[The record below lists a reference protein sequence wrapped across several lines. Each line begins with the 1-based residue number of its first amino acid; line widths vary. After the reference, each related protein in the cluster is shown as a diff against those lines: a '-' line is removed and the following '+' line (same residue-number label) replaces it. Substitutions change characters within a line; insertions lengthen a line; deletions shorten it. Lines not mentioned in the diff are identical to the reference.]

1 MVSVCPE
8 ETALKNKVVDSL
20 LNANLDCLS
29 RETLEIGVIPQNARD
44 DVKSMDWD
52 HVPRPRVIRY
62 LLMHVYRAIGD
73 SPRLYERWLDVCSKH
88 VSSVEVLARVRQ
100 SYVFLMQPHRVMAQ
114 TMTATDDHVAA
125 NASSNNLGGAKRPRT
140 QNTFEERHVSIL
152 TEILATCAAKWN
164 ALSIS
169 LGLPEHVRT
178 DLRLVLHTHDSI
190 ACFNRV
196 LWEWIV
202 GNHAHAKDPTLE
214 NLEETLKSLTVGL
227 GREADRLRDSL
238 SQSGILFETAD
249 EEPLPQ
255 KRPRLGDIS
264 IARQSSDSIV
274 AEGKSTLLEV
284 QAVTSGDTSIS
295 YQWFKDGCCLGEQC
309 QEEILCISNSDLSS
323 KGTYTCQVTDG
334 SANTT
339 SRPIHLSINISSVKK
354 ILVDMYS
361 AQPEV
366 PEDSWPPAGA
376 NTYINLALIKPG
388 NMEKAGE
395 YARNT
400 VQGNIDDILKDKE
413 SIEYDVVFTN
423 FNSATRLL
431 IEGRPGSGK
440 TTLVHRFSKDW
451 ANVNPKLNLK
461 KIQLLFLVHLRGF
474 FNDPHI
480 TLRDIVKLYYA
491 DESTADTITREAEES
506 SGEGLCFIL
515 DGLDEYQ
522 PKSIKNTFIFKLI
535 KRLRLPNAVV
545 IIASRPAASVQFRSI
560 ADKKIEVI
568 GFLKAQVYEYV
579 EKYPF
584 TATDKEKDLHRYLEQ
599 HPNVYHMC
607 YLPIHAAM
615 VCYLFN
621 IMGGT
626 LPRTETEM
634 YTDFT
639 TLTLIRTIRRNE
651 DDEMVGTIMSAEDL
665 PEDEK
670 QLFFRI
676 CKLGF
681 AKTVSS
687 KQVMRKDEISDF
699 FRDVHCGKES
709 MGLITVDSM
718 ARKCGFE
725 NLYTFL
731 HLTFQEYL
739 AAYHVFKLSEAEQ
752 LQLLREHGKKGHMQ
766 VVWKFYCGL
775 TRFKEEDVK
784 FGKIIMK
791 FAGEDDLFGVLCA
804 FESQQSTTCD
814 YVVQSGESSTLT
826 FQGHFLTPSDLTAIG
841 YVLKNSTYPVEKLVL
856 DRCKFIG
863 REGLNAFLDEAGDRI
878 LSVKTLCFHGKA
890 CVIEQY
896 VLLNSCLKEM
906 TSIELFDITNTNFG
920 SMKLSK
926 LTASNLTLP
935 NLRTLKVS
943 TPEHVT
949 KSLLFNS
956 SKVEQVVVCEDSL
969 NASSRRQIKENLLQI
984 FGFPTAPF
992 LSSVSR
998 LVEVDLKN
1006 FKWQESEF
1014 KSFTEFLKQQA
1025 CCNSLDLTNCSI
1037 GDVGCEYLTNGLMQ
1051 SSNLRKLFLC
1061 KNNIGDRGARALA
1074 ELLNNQSR
1082 NQSRNRR
1089 SKHCWRVDVS
1099 YNHIGDDGAWSLAE
1113 SLRHLADLR
1122 ELDMSYN
1129 YIGDDGAFSLAES
1142 LRHLADLR
1150 ELDLEWNRI
1159 GDVGAVAITRAV
1171 MDKDCLLQIWNH
1183 RITETGSR
1191 AIVDLKPDAD
1201 HSNFHI
1207 LNINGEMSEEYEVLL
1222 KDSEYESNNIR
1233 EIILD
1238 ISVLSENEETVA
1250 AILSKIQIVN
1260 ITYNEMNFMKY
1271 QDTLCP
1277 ILQVTCD
1284 KGADSVKAFAGCLRL
1299 CSSLLSLTLSANEI
1313 GTDGAK
1319 ALAEGLQHCNNLQT
1333 LHLNL
1338 NCIGDNGAKA
1348 LAEGLQHWN
1357 NLQTLHLDQN
1367 GIGADGAKA
1376 LAESLQHCNNLQI
1389 LHLGWNNIGADGAKA
1404 LAEGLQH
1411 WNNLQTLHLDQ
1422 NGIGTDGAKALAES
1436 LQHCNNL
1443 QILHL
1448 GWNNIGADGAK
1459 ALAEGLQHCHNLQTL
1474 HLDRNNVDAYSAKG
1488 LAEGLQHCINLQ
1500 TLHLGLNCIGAD
1512 GAKALA
1518 EGLQHFSN
1526 LQTLHLDQNGI
1537 GADGAKA
1544 LAEGLQHCKNLQTL
1558 NLDRNDIG
1566 ADGAKALAE
1575 GLQHCKNLQTLDLD
1589 QNNIGSYGAKA
1600 LAEGL
1605 QYWNNLQTLDLAT
1618 NDFGADGAK
1627 ALAEG
1632 LQHCNNLQT
1641 LHLKRIGIGADGA
1654 KALAEGLQ
1662 HCKNLQTLDLDQNN
1676 IGSYGAKALAEGLQ
1690 YWNNLQTLDL
1700 ANNDFGADGAKAL
1713 AEGLQHCN
1721 NLQTLHLKR
1730 IGIGADGAKALA
1742 EGLQHCNNL
1751 QTLDLDLNNIG
1762 SYGAKALAECL
1773 QHWNNLQTLYLD
1785 QNDIDAYGAKAL
1797 AGGLQHC
1804 NNLRTLHLMR
1814 NKIGAEGAMALAESL
1829 QHCNNL
1835 QTLMLGWNKIGA
1847 EGAKALAGLQHCNNL
1862 QTLHL
1867 DGNVIGADGAK
1878 ALAKGLQ
1885 HYNNLQTLYLNWND
1899 IGSYGAKAL
1908 AEGLQHCN
1916 NLQTLHLDRN
1926 YIGAEGAKALAERLQ
1941 HCNNLQT
1948 LHLWLNNISAEGAK
1962 AIAEGLQ
1969 HCNNLQTLH
1978 LDFNGIGDDG
1988 AKALAEGLQHCH
2000 NLLILHLDGN
2010 DIGAD
2015 GAKALSKSLQHCKN
2029 LQTLHLWS
2037 NNIGTDG
2044 AKALAEG
2051 LQHCNILQ
2059 TLQIS

>member
-1 MVSVCPE
+1 MTLPTLYRRIAGSKCGVYLATIQPHPLQVLCKMVSVCPE
-8 ETALKNKVVDSL
+8 ETALKNNDKVVVDSL
-20 LNANLDCLS
+20 LKADLDCLS
-29 RETLEIGVIPQNARD
+29 REALEIGVIPQNARD
-44 DVKSMDWD
+44 DVKFMDWD

-62 LLMHVYRAIGD
+62 LLMHVYRAIED
-73 SPRLYERWLDVCSKH
+73 SPILYEQWLDVLSKH
-88 VSSVEVLARVRQ
+88 VSSVEVLARVGR
-100 SYVFLMQPHRVMAQ
+100 SYIFLMQVLAQ
-114 TMTATDDHVAA
+114 TTATDDHAAA
-125 NASSNNLGGAKRPRT
+125 NESANNLGGAKRPQT
-140 QNTFEERHVSIL
+140 QNTFEEWHVPIL

-164 ALSIS
+164 AISIS
-169 LGLPEHVRT
+169 LGLPEHVRA

-196 LWEWIV
+196 MWEWIV

-214 NLEETLKSLTVGL
+214 NLKEALKSLTVGL
-227 GREADRLRDSL
+227 GSEADHLRDSL
-238 SQSGILFETAD
+238 SQSGILFETTD

-255 KRPRLGDIS
+255 KRPRLEDLS
-264 IARQSSDSIV
+264 IARQSSDTV
-274 AEGKSTLLEV
+274 VTEGKSTLLEV
-284 QAVTSGDTSIS
+284 QAVTSGDTSKS

-309 QEEILCISNSDLSS
+309 REEILCISNSDLSS
-323 KGTYTCQVTDG
+323 EGTYTCQVTYG
-334 SANTT
+334 SADTT
-339 SRPIHLSINISSVKK
+339 SRPINLSVNISSVKK
-354 ILVDMYS
+354 ILVDRYS
-361 AQPEV
+361 TQLEV

-400 VQGNIDDILKDKE
+400 VQGNIDDIIKDKE
-413 SIEYDVVFTN
+413 SIEYDTVFTN
-423 FNSATRLL
+423 FISATRLL

-451 ANVNPKLNLK
+451 ASGNPKLNLK
-461 KIQLLFLVHLRGF
+461 KIQLLFLVHLRGL

-491 DESTADTITREAEES
+491 DESTVDTITREAEES
-506 SGEGLCFIL
+506 SGEDLCFIL

-535 KRLRLPNAVV
+535 KRLRLPNAIV
-545 IIASRPAASVQFRSI
+545 IIASRPAASVQFRSV

-584 TATDKEKDLHRYLEQ
+584 TATDKGKNLHRYLEQ

-670 QLFFRI
+670 KLFFRI

-709 MGLITVDSM
+709 MGLITVDCM

-752 LQLLREHGKKGHMQ
+752 LQLLREHGKKRHMQ

-784 FGKIIMK
+784 FGEITK

-814 YVVQSGESSTLT
+814 YAVQSGESGTLS

-841 YVLKNSTYPVEKLVL
+841 YVLKNSTCPVEKLVL

-878 LSVKTLCFHGKA
+878 LSVKTLCFHGRA

-896 VLLNSCLKEM
+896 ELLNSCLKEM

-920 SMKLSK
+920 GTKLSK

-943 TPEHVT
+943 IPEHVT

-969 NASSRRQIKENLLQI
+969 NVSSRRQIKENLLQI

-1014 KSFTEFLKQQA
+1014 KLFTEFLKQQA

-1061 KNNIGDRGARALA
+1061 KNKIGDRGARALA

-1082 NQSRNRR
+1082 NRSRNRR
-1089 SKHCWRVDVS
+1089 SKHYWRVDMS
-1099 YNHIGDDGAWSLAE
+1099 FNHIGDDGAL
-1113 SLRHLADLR
+1113 
-1122 ELDMSYN
+1122 
-1129 YIGDDGAFSLAES
+1129 SLAES

-1159 GDVGAVAITRAV
+1159 GDKGAIAITRAV
-1171 MDKDCLLQIWNH
+1171 MDKDCQLQIWNH
-1183 RITETGSR
+1183 RITENGSR
-1191 AIVDLKPDAD
+1191 AIVDLKPDTD

-1207 LNINGEMSEEYEVLL
+1207 LNINGEMLEECEVLL
-1222 KDSEYESNNIR
+1222 QDSEYESNNIR

-1238 ISVLSENEETVA
+1238 ISVLSENEEMIA
-1250 AILSKIQIVN
+1250 AILTKIHIVKIISN
-1260 ITYNEMNFMKY
+1260 GMKFMKY
-1271 QDTLCP
+1271 QDMLFP

-1284 KGADSVKAFAGCLRL
+1284 KGADSVKTLAGCLRL
-1299 CSSLLSLTLSANEI
+1299 CNSLLSLTLSRNQI

-1319 ALAEGLQHCNNLQT
+1319 ALFEGLQHCNNLQ
-1333 LHLNL
+1333 
-1338 NCIGDNGAKA
+1338 A
-1348 LAEGLQHWN
+1348 
-1357 NLQTLHLDQN
+1357 LHLDMN
-1367 GIGADGAKA
+1367 NIGADGAKA
-1376 LAESLQHCNNLQI
+1376 LAESLQHCNNLQT
-1389 LHLGWNNIGADGAKA
+1389 LHLDWNDIGADGAKA
-1404 LAEGLQH
+1404 LA
-1411 WNNLQTLHLDQ
+1411 D
-1422 NGIGTDGAKALAES
+1422 S
-1436 LQHCNNL
+1436 LQHCN
-1443 QILHL
+1443 
-1448 GWNNIGADGAK
+1448 
-1459 ALAEGLQHCHNLQTL
+1459 
-1474 HLDRNNVDAYSAKG
+1474 
-1488 LAEGLQHCINLQ
+1488 
-1500 TLHLGLNCIGAD
+1500 
-1512 GAKALA
+1512 
-1518 EGLQHFSN
+1518 N

-1544 LAEGLQHCKNLQTL
+1544 LAEGLQHCNNLQTL
-1558 NLDRNDIG
+1558 HLDW
-1566 ADGAKALAE
+1566 
-1575 GLQHCKNLQTLDLD
+1575 
-1589 QNNIGSYGAKA
+1589 NNIHAYGAKA

-1605 QYWNNLQTLDLAT
+1605 QYCNNLQILHLEGNDIGADGAKSLAERLQHCNNLQTLHLDQNGIGGDGAMALAEGLQYCNNLQT
-1618 NDFGADGAK
+1618 LHLEGNNIGDDGAKALAESLRHCNNLQTLHLSGNKIGADGAK

-1641 LHLKRIGIGADGA
+1641 LHL
-1654 KALAEGLQ
+1654 
-1662 HCKNLQTLDLDQNN
+1662 
-1676 IGSYGAKALAEGLQ
+1676 
-1690 YWNNLQTLDL
+1690 
-1700 ANNDFGADGAKAL
+1700 
-1713 AEGLQHCN
+1713 
-1721 NLQTLHLKR
+1721 
-1730 IGIGADGAKALA
+1730 
-1742 EGLQHCNNL
+1742 
-1751 QTLDLDLNNIG
+1751 
-1762 SYGAKALAECL
+1762 
-1773 QHWNNLQTLYLD
+1773 
-1785 QNDIDAYGAKAL
+1785 
-1797 AGGLQHC
+1797 
-1804 NNLRTLHLMR
+1804 
-1814 NKIGAEGAMALAESL
+1814 
-1829 QHCNNL
+1829 
-1835 QTLMLGWNKIGA
+1835 
-1847 EGAKALAGLQHCNNL
+1847 
-1862 QTLHL
+1862 
-1867 DGNVIGADGAK
+1867 
-1878 ALAKGLQ
+1878 
-1885 HYNNLQTLYLNWND
+1885 YLN
-1899 IGSYGAKAL
+1899 
-1908 AEGLQHCN
+1908 C
-1916 NLQTLHLDRN
+1916 
-1926 YIGAEGAKALAERLQ
+1926 
-1941 HCNNLQT
+1941 
-1948 LHLWLNNISAEGAK
+1948 
-1962 AIAEGLQ
+1962 
-1969 HCNNLQTLH
+1969 
-1978 LDFNGIGDDG
+1978 IGDDG
-1988 AKALAEGLQHCH
+1988 AKALA
-2000 NLLILHLDGN
+2000 
-2010 DIGAD
+2010 
-2015 GAKALSKSLQHCKN
+2015 
-2029 LQTLHLWS
+2029 
-2037 NNIGTDG
+2037 
-2044 AKALAEG
+2044 
-2051 LQHCNILQ
+2051 QHCNNLHR
-2059 TLQIS
+2059 LHF